1 MHRKKQEQIYNTV
14 SELVTLSSKI
24 LRTRY
29 FHFLSPV
36 SEMVEYFTIKQK
48 KHKRRGKKQWKHL
61 DAHYMLS
68 STV

>member
-1 MHRKKQEQIYNTV
+1 MHRKKQERIYNTV

-36 SEMVEYFTIKQK
+36 SEMVVYFTIKQK
-48 KHKRRGKKQWKHL
+48 KPTKDGGKNNGNI
-61 DAHYMLS
+61 
-68 STV
+68 